1 MKIKIGIISILVL
14 VIATIGFVACS
25 NDDSSLEK
33 KGTGEI
39 DPVQV
44 GIAHNEYLSQAMS
57 NSAKNSS
64 LSKSSIFMD
73 LDIENLTD
81 EQKAEI
87 IQNVSNISPE
97 QMKEIT
103 FSFFENPLAEEYYNM
118 VDNALTN
125 SSSYSELSYE
135 IDNIKLLVNSNL
147 NGKDWDIVMIYAET
161 IKASAEF
168 WFPENIGGSG
178 KGYSLRTS
186 KMANKGA
193 NVSKAQVADWVKAD
207 GRGAGY
213 ASVTWAVGAA
223 LAGGPVAPV
232 TYFAAVVGGALWK
245 SFAP

>member
-1 MKIKIGIISILVL
+1 
-14 VIATIGFVACS
+14 
-25 NDDSSLEK
+25 
-33 KGTGEI
+33 
-39 DPVQV
+39 
-44 GIAHNEYLSQAMS
+44 
-57 NSAKNSS
+57 
-64 LSKSSIFMD
+64 
-73 LDIENLTD
+73 
-81 EQKAEI
+81 
-87 IQNVSNISPE
+87 
-97 QMKEIT
+97 MKEII

-118 VDNALTN
+118 VDSALTD
-125 SSSYSELSYE
+125 SSSYSELSSE
-135 IDNIKLLVNSNL
+135 IDNIILLVNSNL

-178 KGYSLRTS
+178 KGYSLRSS

-193 NVSKAQVADWVKAD
+193 NVSKTQVADWVKAD